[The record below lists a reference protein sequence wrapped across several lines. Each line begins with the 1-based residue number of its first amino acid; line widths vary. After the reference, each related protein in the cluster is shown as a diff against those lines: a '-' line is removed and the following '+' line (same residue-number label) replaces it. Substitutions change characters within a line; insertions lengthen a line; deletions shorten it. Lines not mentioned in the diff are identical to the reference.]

1 MAHADHSY
9 RTTLQQLIRRNSAV
23 TLVVGLVASLTVYV
37 FHDWFHGYLLPTI
50 GIGPALA
57 DALGSFLIICC
68 ATVGVR
74 LTSYAAFRD
83 PFYGLPSS
91 VDKLQL
97 DNRKLAEVLKAT
109 EKVASVDRL
118 TGVWN
123 RHYFEEL
130 MANETDRVRR
140 YGHSLSLLI
149 IDIDKFKAVNDSLG
163 HTAGDGVLKEV
174 AKRLGLSLR
183 SSDSLCRYG
192 GEEFVVVCPDTPLS
206 TAVVLAERLRST
218 VSAGAVEP
226 AGTVTVSIGVAQFNA
241 SEDWAQCLERADAM
255 LYQAKERGRN
265 QVQYAS
271 DMTVPGGLSVPT
283 APTQPHVLQLAWHPS
298 YACGIDQIDKDHIA
312 LFAYADELLNAMA
325 FAKPHAELCEKVD
338 FVVQE
343 VQAHFAREEVILER
357 SGWPGTAIHQEHHR
371 QLVRKAQE
379 LADNFRQQAVDSG
392 AVFEFLAQDL
402 IAKHILLG
410 DRHYFAHV
418 VQSQMAAPGAGDG
431 AGAV

>member
-1 MAHADHSY
+1 MSQPDNSY
-9 RTTLQQLIRRNSAV
+9 RAILKQLLRRNTAV
-23 TLVVGLVASLTVYV
+23 TLVVGVVASATVYL
-37 FHDWFHGYLLPTI
+37 FHDWFHGVLLPAI
-50 GIGPALA
+50 GVGPALA
-57 DALGSFLIICC
+57 DALGSLLIIIC

-74 LTSYAAFRD
+74 LASYAAFKD
-83 PFYGLPSS
+83 PYYGLPRNVES
-91 VDKLQL
+91 LQL

-163 HTAGDGVLKEV
+163 HAAGDGVLKAV
-174 AKRLGLSLR
+174 AQRLGLSLR

-218 VSAGAVEP
+218 VCAAVVEP
-226 AGTVTVSIGVAQFNA
+226 AGTVTVSIGVAQYNA
-241 SEDWAQCLERADAM
+241 GEEWTQCLERADAM
-255 LYQAKERGRN
+255 LYLAKERGRN
-265 QVQYAS
+265 RVQYDS
-271 DMTVPGGLSVPT
+271 EMTVPGGLHAAAV
-283 APTQPHVLQLAWHPS
+283 PTQPQVLQLAWHPS

-312 LFAYADELLNAMA
+312 LFAYADDLLNAIA
-325 FAKPHAELCEKVD
+325 FAKPHTELCAKVD
-338 FVVQE
+338 FLVEE
-343 VQAHFAREEVILER
+343 VEAHFAREEQILAR
-357 SGWPGTAIHQEHHR
+357 SGWPGTTIHQEHHR
-371 QLVRKAQE
+371 QLVTKAQE
-379 LADNFRQQAVDSG
+379 LAVNFRNQVVEAG

-410 DRHYFAHV
+410 DRHYFSHLV
-418 VQSQMAAPGAGDG
+418 RNLKTPNGP
-431 AGAV
+431 

>member
-1 MAHADHSY
+1 MSQSDNSY
-9 RTTLQQLIRRNSAV
+9 RAILKQLLRRNTAV
-23 TLVVGLVASLTVYV
+23 TLIVGLIASMTVYV
-37 FHDWFHGYLLPTI
+37 FHDWFHGYLLPTL
-50 GIGPALA
+50 GVSSALA

-68 ATVGVR
+68 ATVGIR
-74 LTSYAAFRD
+74 LASYAAFHD
-83 PFYGLPSS
+83 PFYGMPRS
-91 VDKLQL
+91 VENLQL

-130 MANETDRVRR
+130 MGNETDRVRR
-140 YGHSLSLLI
+140 YGHTLSLLI
-149 IDIDKFKAVNDSLG
+149 IDIDKFKSVNDTLG
-163 HTAGDGVLKEV
+163 HSAGDAVLKEV

-206 TAVVLAERLRST
+206 TAVVMAERLRNT
-218 VSAGAVEP
+218 VCAGAIAP
-226 AGTVTVSIGVAQFNA
+226 ASTVTVSIGVAQFNA
-241 SEDWAQCLERADAM
+241 SEEWAQCLERADAM
-255 LYQAKERGRN
+255 LYEAKERGRN
-265 QVQYAS
+265 RVMYNS
-271 DMTVPGGLSVPT
+271 ELTVPGSLTPPT
-283 APTQPHVLQLAWHPS
+283 APTQPQVLQLAWHPS
-298 YACGIDQIDKDHIA
+298 YACGIEQIDKDHIA
-312 LFAYADELLNAMA
+312 LFAYADDLLNAMA

-343 VQAHFAREEVILER
+343 VQAHFAREEVILAR

-371 QLVRKAQE
+371 QLVHKAQE
-379 LADNFRQQAVDSG
+379 LAENFRKQTADAG

-418 VQSQMAAPGAGDG
+418 VQSQMAAPGTDA
-431 AGAV
+431 A

>member
-1 MAHADHSY
+1 MPDSTY
-9 RTTLQQLIRRNSAV
+9 RRTLQQLIRRNSAV
-23 TLVVGLVASLTVYV
+23 TLVVGLAASLTVYF
-37 FHDWFHGYLLPTI
+37 FHDWFHGVLLPAI

-57 DALGSFLIICC
+57 DALGSFLIIGC

-74 LTSYAAFRD
+74 LASYAAFRD
-83 PFYGLPSS
+83 PFYGMPRNVES
-91 VDKLQL
+91 LQQ

-140 YGHSLSLLI
+140 YGHTLSLLI

-163 HTAGDGVLKEV
+163 HAAGDAVLKAV
-174 AKRLGLSLR
+174 AQRLGLSLR

-218 VSAGAVEP
+218 VCAVPVEP
-226 AGTVTVSIGVAQFNA
+226 AGTVTVSIGVAQYNA
-241 SEDWAQCLERADAM
+241 GEAWVQALERADTM
-255 LYQAKERGRN
+255 LYLAKERGRN
-265 QVQYAS
+265 RVQYDS
-271 DMTVPGGLSVPT
+271 EMTIPGHLADPA
-283 APTQPHVLQLAWHPS
+283 APTQPQVLQLAWHPS

-312 LFAYADELLNAMA
+312 LFAYADELLNAIA
-325 FAKPHAELCEKVD
+325 FAQPHAELCDKVD

-343 VQAHFAREEVILER
+343 VQAHFAREEELLAQ
-357 SGWPGTAIHQEHHR
+357 SNWPGTGTHREHHR
-371 QLVRKAQE
+371 QLVHKAQE
-379 LADNFRQQAVDSG
+379 LARNFRQQTVDAG

-410 DRHYFAHV
+410 DRHYFAHLA
-418 VQSQMAAPGAGDG
+418 QNLRESRGR
-431 AGAV
+431 

>member
-1 MAHADHSY
+1 METSDNSY
-9 RTTLQQLIRRNSAV
+9 RKTLRQLLRRNSAV
-23 TLVVGLVASLTVYV
+23 TLVVGLAASVIVYG
-37 FHDWFHGYLLPTI
+37 FHDWFHGVLLPAI
-50 GIGPALA
+50 GVGPALA
-57 DALGSFLIICC
+57 DALGSFLIIAF

-74 LTSYAAFRD
+74 LASYAAFRD
-83 PFYGLPSS
+83 PFYGLPRDVESLRQ
-91 VDKLQL
+91 DK
-97 DNRKLAEVLKAT
+97 RKLADVLKAT
-109 EKVASVDRL
+109 EKVASIDRL

-140 YGHSLSLLI
+140 HGHLLSLLI

-163 HTAGDGVLKEV
+163 HAAGDGVLKAV
-174 AKRLGLSLR
+174 AQRLGLTLR

-218 VSAGAVEP
+218 VCAAPVEP
-226 AGTVTVSIGVAQFNA
+226 AGTVTVSIGVAQYHA
-241 SEDWAQCLERADAM
+241 GETWGQCLERADAM

-265 QVQYAS
+265 QVQYDS
-271 DMTVPGGLSVPT
+271 DMTEPAGLSASE
-283 APTQPHVLQLAWHPS
+283 APSEPQVLRLEWHPS
-298 YACGIDQIDKDHIA
+298 YACGIDQIDKDHIT
-312 LFAYADELLNAMA
+312 LFAHADDLLNAMA
-325 FAKPHAELCEKVD
+325 FAKPHAELCGKVD

-343 VQAHFAREEVILER
+343 VQAHFAREEAILER
-357 SGWPGTAIHQEHHR
+357 SGWPGTAIHQQHHR

-379 LADNFRQQAVDSG
+379 LADNFRQQKVDSG

-418 VQSQMAAPGAGDG
+418 VQSQMPASGTDTA
-431 AGAV
+431 